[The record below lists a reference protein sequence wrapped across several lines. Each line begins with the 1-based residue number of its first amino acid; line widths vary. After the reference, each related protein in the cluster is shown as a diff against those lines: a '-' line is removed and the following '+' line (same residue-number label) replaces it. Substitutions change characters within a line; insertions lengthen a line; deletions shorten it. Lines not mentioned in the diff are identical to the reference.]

1 MSEITLTQI
10 RTAALALA
18 NAHRESV
25 TRASVLEAEL
35 STAITPI
42 YERHRAGIDAAME
55 EEATAKTSLQ
65 ALIDAAPQLFRRP
78 RSLTVDAVKCGYR
91 KAEDVLDW
99 DDEATVITRIRALP
113 ELEAMAQVL
122 IRTEEALNV
131 GALAELTADQRR
143 MIGVR
148 RIDGVDLS
156 FISFCDTD
164 VDRIMKAVLADAMKR
179 QGEDEAPKKKGK
191 AKVKEV
197 A

>member
-18 NAHRESV
+18 NAYRESV
-25 TRASVLEAEL
+25 TRASVLKAEL

-55 EEATAKTSLQ
+55 EEAVAKTSLQ

-99 DDEATVITRIRALP
+99 DDEANVITRIRALP

-131 GALAELTADQRR
+131 GALAELTAAQRR

-156 FISFCDTD
+156 FISFGDTD
-164 VDRIMKAVLADAMKR
+164 VDRITKAVLADAMKR